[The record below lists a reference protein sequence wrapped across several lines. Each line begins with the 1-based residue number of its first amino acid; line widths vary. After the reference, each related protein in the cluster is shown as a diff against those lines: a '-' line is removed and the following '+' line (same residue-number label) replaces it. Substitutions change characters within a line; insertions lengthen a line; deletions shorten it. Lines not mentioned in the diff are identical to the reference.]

1 MIDQSFCSPTHS
13 RCLKYLLLTAIQHL
27 YAVKCLISG
36 WEKEGTVTMAS
47 STASSSSFHA
57 ASVINVNVGS
67 NCDTSLTPSAGS
79 MVLVEMQ
86 HIGISLSSSSDA
98 SLFSSGY
105 LDRKSSQASPSV
117 CLGPIDKRQSSLGK
131 EPYLG

>member
-1 MIDQSFCSPTHS
+1 M
-13 RCLKYLLLTAIQHL
+13 
-27 YAVKCLISG
+27 
-36 WEKEGTVTMAS
+36 TMAS